1 MTRVAMMSGATSRAR
16 SGWRRAGGG
25 RSVTAMTDIAL
36 RSDTDTQNLHALYA
50 GDPAFDGAFV
60 YAVTSTGVY
69 CRPSC
74 RSRRPRPENVRIFGT
89 PAEAARAGFRACRR
103 CHPDDAQNRDPQLA
117 ALGRV
122 CAAIDA
128 AETLPSLAQLGR
140 IAGLSPHHLQ
150 RVFTRRLGISPKAYG
165 DARRLLRL
173 KAGLKSGNGV
183 ADAVY
188 AAGFGSASRVY
199 ERAAGQLGMTPATYA
214 KGGAG
219 ATLGYA
225 IADGPLGKL
234 LVAATARGVAAVYLG
249 DSERALTSELAAE
262 FPEATRLRD
271 DGRLAA
277 ELRAI
282 LRYLRNQ
289 APPPA
294 LALDVRATAFQRRVW
309 QELQRIPLGETRSY
323 SDVAAAIGAPKAV
336 RAVGHACATN
346 PVSLLI
352 PCHRVHRTDGS
363 LGGYRWGLDRKEAL
377 LAAEAK
383 AARKGR

>member
-1 MTRVAMMSGATSRAR
+1 MTRAATPEFTSRAR
-16 SGWRRAGGG
+16 SGWRRAGRG
-25 RSVTAMTDIAL
+25 RSVTAMTDIAF

-74 RSRRPRPENVRIFGT
+74 RSRRPKPENVRIFGT
-89 PAEAARAGFRACRR
+89 PAEAVRAGFRACRR
-103 CHPDDAQNRDPQLA
+103 CHPDDAKNRDPQLA

-128 AETLPSLAQLGR
+128 ADTLPSLTELGE

-219 ATLGYA
+219 AALSYA
-225 IADGPLGKL
+225 IAGGPLGKL

-249 DSERALTSELAAE
+249 DSERALTAELAAE
-262 FPEATRLRD
+262 FPEAMRVRD
-271 DGRLAA
+271 DGRLTA

-294 LALDVRATAFQRRVW
+294 LPLDVRATAFQRRVW
-309 QELQRIPLGETRSY
+309 QELQRIPLGQTRSY
-323 SDVAAAIGAPKAV
+323 AEVAKAIGAPKAV

-352 PCHRVHRTDGS
+352 PCHRVHRTDGG

-383 AARKGR
+383 AARKSR